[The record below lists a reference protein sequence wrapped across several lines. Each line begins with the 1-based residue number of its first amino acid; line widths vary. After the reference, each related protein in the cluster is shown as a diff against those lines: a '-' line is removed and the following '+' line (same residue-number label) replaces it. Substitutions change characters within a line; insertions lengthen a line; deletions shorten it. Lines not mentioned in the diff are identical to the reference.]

1 MIVGPSVMFA
11 TGGGWMDGWMNGW
24 INGWMNG
31 WMSAMDASSLALL
44 ACFFIPFIYLFYW
57 NQAINRQQ

>member
-11 TGGGWMDGWMNGW
+11 TGGGWMD
-24 INGWMNG
+24 GWMNG

-57 NQAINRQQ
+57 NQAINRQ